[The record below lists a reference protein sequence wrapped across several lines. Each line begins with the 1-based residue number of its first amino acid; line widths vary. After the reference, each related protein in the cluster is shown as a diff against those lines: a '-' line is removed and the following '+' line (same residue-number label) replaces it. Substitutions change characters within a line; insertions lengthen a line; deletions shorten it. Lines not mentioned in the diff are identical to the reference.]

1 MKKLVF
7 NNDIIYI
14 LKTFFFIL
22 FYILFSMSL
31 ITAVLIDVITNK
43 NVIEGGLTE
52 KIQILLIVGCGFL
65 YAIQAIK
72 GKDFKRCNSLV
83 AVMFSLFFVREL
95 DAFFDNVFFHGAWFY
110 VVLEILLLT
119 FLYFYGNFQG
129 ILREFVRYTQTPRF
143 VLLVSGLISL
153 IFLCRLIGY
162 KEIWKELFLN
172 IPIDGISEY
181 EKHYRPFKNVAE
193 EASEIIAYLILFFSA
208 INPFSN
214 EK

>member
-1 MKKLVF
+1 ML
-7 NNDIIYI
+7 
-14 LKTFFFIL
+14 
-22 FYILFSMSL
+22 L
-31 ITAVLIDVITNK
+31 ITVVLIDVTTNK

-52 KIQILLIVGCGFL
+52 KIQILLIVGSGFL

-83 AVMFSLFFVREL
+83 AVLFSLFFVREL
-95 DAFFDNVFFHGAWFY
+95 DAFFDNIFFHGAWFY
-110 VVLEILLLT
+110 VDLEILLLT
-119 FLYFYGNFQG
+119 FLYFYGNFKG
-129 ILREFVRYTQTPRF
+129 VLREFVRYTQTPRF